1 MLLKTLSL
9 VLAAALAATTP
20 PAETPP
26 KAGKNLPRMPIYNR
40 SPIKLARPRSPVPTT
55 SRPKMEAPHPATLL
69 RWQSTTKSFKRDK
82 YEAANSSTHMSLA
95 PDTFAISYGSGN
107 GTGTFH
113 SDKLVFG
120 SVSVAQDFG
129 VVDPFPGLQR
139 ENDGLVGFG
148 VPVQTKRTS
157 FDRGV
162 RNGEVVTGAYD
173 ADRFDGDLIWA
184 DPPTSRPSNQY
195 WGLTVGEVTYGG
207 ATLAGSLDV
216 HTLADTGTTLIH
228 HFNDLVDKISGVT
241 AHKGKIQLPLSSV
254 KNLQPLMFMIK
265 GKPLTLQPEQYML
278 TDDEVDFMGG
288 NPNKAH
294 SGSPRTMATMT

>member
-1 MLLKTLSL
+1 
-9 VLAAALAATTP
+9 
-20 PAETPP
+20 
-26 KAGKNLPRMPIYNR
+26 
-40 SPIKLARPRSPVPTT
+40 
-55 SRPKMEAPHPATLL
+55 
-69 RWQSTTKSFKRDK
+69 
-82 YEAANSSTHMSLA
+82 MSLA
-95 PDTFAISYGSGN
+95 PDTIAISYGSGN

-129 VVDPFPGLQR
+129 DVDPFPGLQR

-157 FDRGV
+157 FDRYVPTPMENVVAAGIIDFNIFGV
-162 RNGEVVTGAYD
+162 YFERVANGDRGVGNGEVVTGAND

-216 HTLADTGTTLIH
+216 HTLADTGTTLIR
-228 HFNDLVDKISGVT
+228 LEQTISTTWWTRSPVR
-241 AHKGKIQLPLSSV
+241 LPTRARSSC
-254 KNLQPLMFMIK
+254 P
-265 GKPLTLQPEQYML
+265 
-278 TDDEVDFMGG
+278 
-288 NPNKAH
+288 
-294 SGSPRTMATMT
+294 